1 MTDTRLRR
9 SCSSLSDGTY
19 CSRVTHTPRSP
30 RRGPLPKRPFLP
42 LLAGILVIAV
52 VATIAQVHQTA
63 AAATISER
71 EEVNKIVF
79 ELSDD
84 NIVGIT
90 FQDWDFRYEDNLD
103 AAPRDFTKE
112 KIDTALA
119 AEQKIIKETLGWDVA
134 SDDDFDKFRTEVNQL
149 RRALNEALNSP
160 NLPKTYSGP
169 WAESLHVID
178 QLLAVECRGR
188 CVPSGELVDNVISA
202 AAVGSAVAAM
212 IAEVAD
218 VTDHNLH
225 PELVDA
231 VLIVLTAV
239 EIFGAFVI
247 FHLTPDLIGIKSSTL
262 RVALTATAGAALIAV
277 HQRAED
283 AKAIA
288 AAQSPPTT
296 PKDGMGNGAKA
307 IADQTPTQGDNPKD
321 FDIIHDE
328 L

>member
-1 MTDTRLRR
+1 LT
-9 SCSSLSDGTY
+9 
-19 CSRVTHTPRSP
+19 VTHTPRSP
-30 RRGPLPKRPFLP
+30 RRGSLLKKPFLP
-42 LLAGILVIAV
+42 FLVGILVVVV
-52 VATIAQVHQTA
+52 VATIAQVHQNA

-71 EEVNKIVF
+71 EEVNNIVF

-84 NIVGIT
+84 NIIGIT

-103 AAPRDFTKE
+103 AAPKDFTKE

-119 AEQKIIKETLGWDVA
+119 AEQNTIKETLGWDVA

-160 NLPKTYSGP
+160 NLPKSYSEP
-169 WAESLHVID
+169 WTRSLDVID

-188 CVPSGELVDNVISA
+188 CVPSGEAVDNVISA
-202 AAVGSAVAAM
+202 AAVGAAIAAM
-212 IAEVAD
+212 IGELAD
-218 VTDHNLH
+218 PNLD
-225 PELVDA
+225 PGFLEAALTIMGV
-231 VLIVLTAV
+231 VQTFSTFMVFRIVPILFNV
-239 EIFGAFVI
+239 R
-247 FHLTPDLIGIKSSTL
+247 SSTL
-262 RVALTATAGAALIAV
+262 RVATVAAAGAALIVV
-277 HQRAED
+277 HQYAKD

-296 PKDGMGNGAKA
+296 PKDSMKNGAKK

-321 FDIIHDE
+321 YDIIHDE